1 MKAVG
6 HQRMAACITALLIAP
21 LSFALVALAPAAAAT
36 RAGKVCTTPNA
47 KSGSLTCTNKAG
59 RLIWATAPKAAKPV
73 TTKPTGPT
81 GPKAKATAAA
91 AVTPPKQIVAPG
103 ATNRGPALPSPALPS
118 APTKPTKPTKPA
130 NTTKPTVPTVTTVK
144 PGATPPVAGSASA
157 NAPTVP
163 GTTAKPAAPTSPAG
177 PTPAAPTPTPP
188 APAPA
193 PAPNTPT
200 TSTTTTRVA
209 QTSTTVAAT
218 NPPTGVS
225 PIEGTWKVNSG
236 EVGYRV
242 KQTVSGQP
250 FEAVGRTKNV
260 TGSMNIEGTVLK
272 SVEMTLATTTFK
284 SEPADGKRDSG
295 VQQVLETAKFPT
307 ATISLAAPFDLGQI
321 PADKVEI
328 TKNVTFKLTLHGVAK
343 NLTIPI
349 KARRNGAT
357 VEIVG
362 SAPIVFADFGIA
374 DPSRRPALISEDR
387 GVVEF
392 VVSFG
397 R

>member
-6 HQRMAACITALLIAP
+6 HQRMAVSVATLLIAP
-21 LSFALVALAPAAAAT
+21 MSFVLSPSATAAT
-36 RAGKVCTTPNA
+36 KLGKVCTTINA
-47 KSGSLTCTNKAG
+47 RSGSLTCVNKAG
-59 RLIWATAPKAAKPV
+59 RLVWAAAPKTTKPKVASKV
-73 TTKPTGPT
+73 TTKP
-81 GPKAKATAAA
+81 KAISAA
-91 AVTPPKQIVAPG
+91 AVTPPKPIVAPG
-103 ATNRGPALPSPALPS
+103 ASRGPVLPAPALPNSGAKPVAT
-118 APTKPTKPTKPA
+118 APTTKPGSTQTTKPA
-130 NTTKPTVPTVTTVK
+130 SAPAP
-144 PGATPPVAGSASA
+144 APVAGTPA

-163 GTTAKPAAPTSPAG
+163 AAAVKPGASPSPAAAPSPALS
-177 PTPAAPTPTPP
+177 PNP
-188 APAPA
+188 APAPVAPTPA
-193 PAPNTPT
+193 PAAA
-200 TSTTTTRVA
+200 TTTT
-209 QTSTTVAAT
+209 TTTTLKVTPAT
-218 NPPTGVS
+218 NPPAGTS
-225 PIEGTWKVNSG
+225 PIEGTWNVNTG

-260 TGSMNIEGTVLK
+260 TGSMVMEGTVLK

-328 TKNVTFKLTLHGVAK
+328 SKNVSFKLTLHGVAK

-362 SAPIVFADFGIA
+362 SAQIVFADFGIA